1 MLPYPAAF
9 VSFIA
14 RRDTV
19 QFRPTWAIIG
29 ASKST
34 HQEAFDVL
42 MLRNGATETT
52 ATAQDYRRVTVRA
65 ADPMRTIEGYHAT
78 SVVKHRPKL
87 RARSRRN

>member
-1 MLPYPAAF
+1 MGNN
-9 VSFIA
+9 
-14 RRDTV
+14 RDMEN
-19 QFRPTWAIIG
+19 P
-29 ASKST
+29 T
-34 HQEAFDVL
+34 HQKAFDVL

-65 ADPMRTIEGYHAT
+65 ADPMEAMRTIEGYHAT